1 MKKKHR
7 GIEQIKSRDGFL
19 FVLPWTIGIV
29 LFVLIPLIKSFW
41 YAFSDVSLTADGIE
55 TTFNNFDNFR
65 YIFKEDPDFWSEL
78 GSSLSTFLYSLPI
91 IVILS
96 LIFALI
102 LSSKFKGRLFA
113 RGMFFLP
120 VIIASG
126 VVITLMTAE
135 TNNQPV
141 GMSLSASADTGYTSG
156 MINFDEILIG
166 LGFSQEIIDF
176 LSTYITQIFDLI
188 WSIGAQVLLFISG
201 INSIPK
207 QLYEVSKVEGATK
220 WEEFL
225 FVTIPCLGNVILLVS
240 CYTMIELF
248 ITTDNP
254 IVSRAYLLLRDA
266 TYDRSSAMLWV
277 YFLIAGGVAALFF
290 FIYNKLCLK
299 RWN

>member
-19 FVLPWTIGIV
+19 FVLPWAIGIF

-41 YAFSDVSLTADGIE
+41 YSFSEVSLTSDGIK
-55 TTFNNFDNFR
+55 TKFNNFANFK
-65 YIFKEDPDFWSEL
+65 YIFAEDPDFWSDL
-78 GSSLSTFLYSLPI
+78 GSSLTFLYSLPI

-102 LSSKFKGRLFA
+102 LSSKFRGRLFA

-126 VVITLMTAE
+126 VVISIMTAE

-156 MINFDEILIG
+156 MINFDDILIG

-188 WSIGAQVLLFISG
+188 WSIV
-201 INSIPK
+201 N
-207 QLYEVSKVEGATK
+207 Y
-220 WEEFL
+220 
-225 FVTIPCLGNVILLVS
+225 
-240 CYTMIELF
+240 
-248 ITTDNP
+248 
-254 IVSRAYLLLRDA
+254 
-266 TYDRSSAMLWV
+266 
-277 YFLIAGGVAALFF
+277 LFF
-290 FIYNKLCLK
+290 
-299 RWN
+299 

>member
-1 MKKKHR
+1 MKKKHK
-7 GIEQIKSRDGFL
+7 GIEHIKSRDGLL
-19 FVLPWTIGIV
+19 FILPWIIGIV
-29 LFVLIPLIKSFW
+29 LFVFIPLIKSLW
-41 YAFSDVSLTADGIE
+41 YSFSSVSITADGIVTE
-55 TTFNNFDNFR
+55 FNNFENFK
-65 YIFKEDPDFWSEL
+65 YIFTKDTDFMSEL
-78 GSSLSTFLYSLPI
+78 GASLSTFLYSLPI

-102 LSSKFKGRLFA
+102 LSSNFKGRLFA

-126 VVITLMTAE
+126 VVISLMTAE
-135 TNNQPV
+135 TNSQPV
-141 GMSLSASADTGYTSG
+141 GMSLSASADTGYTSS

-248 ITTDNP
+248 ISTDSP
-254 IVSRAYLLLRDA
+254 VVSRAYMLLKDA
-266 TYDRSSAMLWV
+266 TYDRSSAMLWT
-277 YFLIAGGVAALFF
+277 YFLIAGGVATLIF